1 MHTDAYVADGRI
13 IWDMTRRFDL
23 DLHAGAITTDGV
35 DERRY
40 SYGFTVNA
48 LIRRNLRMG
57 VGYNFQGFRDET
69 WTRRLQRR
77 RRVCRPEYKFDE
89 DDLGWLGSK
98 AAGQRSYM
106 GDAR

>member
-1 MHTDAYVADGRI
+1 MADGRI

-57 VGYNFQGFRDET
+57 VGYNFQGFRDADLDPEGYNAEGVYVG
-69 WTRRLQRR
+69 L
-77 RRVCRPEYKFDE
+77 EYKFDE